1 LKSLNLII
9 VLTFTISA
17 LFFGVSDTGK
27 PATLS
32 FLAPSYNENRE
43 INDTRLKIHLIAGVN
58 EILQEYLPNQMGR
71 FDDSFNLNCIGDTFQ
86 YLGVPTI
93 LIEAGHFLTIMNVKK
108 RENMFS

>member
-58 EILQEYLPNQMGR
+58 EIQEYLPNQMGR

-93 LIEAGHFLTIMNVKK
+93 LRSRTFFTIMNVKK